1 MRGWNF
7 RAFVRSVRAV
17 RAVQSGASGASG
29 ASAALGA
36 LRGPGVAAAS
46 LALVLGLS
54 PVLGGCASVYSTV
67 TVAAAESRV
76 EQARVLGAET
86 AAPFEYYYA
95 AEHLRQ
101 ARIEAAEASYGDA
114 AEYADTAERYAQ
126 KAIDTITAARK
137 SAK

>member
-7 RAFVRSVRAV
+7 RAFARIARTERTVHSPGAGTGGHRLRALLQRGV
-17 RAVQSGASGASG
+17 T
-29 ASAALGA
+29 AAMGA
-36 LRGPGVAAAS
+36 LCVT
-46 LALVLGLS
+46 LATG
-54 PVLGGCASVYSTV
+54 LGGCASVYSTV